1 MKENLELLKKLLNT
15 GKLKIVNISFYE
27 DNNFWTI
34 CRAGKVSEV
43 INN

>member
-27 DNNFWTI
+27 DNNF
-34 CRAGKVSEV
+34 
-43 INN
+43 